1 MNITMRKLA
10 MLEKVMMEREQ
21 EAKVEGFATCPVN
34 LELKRN
40 ITTLMNKVRAI

>member
-1 MNITMRKLA
+1 MRKLA

-21 EAKVEGFATCPVN
+21 EAKVKGFATYPVN